1 MRNTG
6 NLKSDKTLKSGGALG
21 GGGKSLSAKTRLK
34 ARSEKTETLYRESRI
49 PFVIDFLERHP
60 RCSFTL
66 WIHGTTIEES
76 PPLGSTGHGIA
87 NCTKRAVDVHEVF
100 PRGRGG
106 NIVPIEG
113 QDEDD
118 QFKSMCRF
126 HHTFITSRPAWA
138 REKGYTR

>member
-1 MRNTG
+1 
-6 NLKSDKTLKSGGALG
+6 
-21 GGGKSLSAKTRLK
+21 
-34 ARSEKTETLYRESRI
+34 
-49 PFVIDFLERHP
+49 VIDFLERHP

-118 QFKSMCRF
+118 QFKVNCADSTIPSLL
-126 HHTFITSRPAWA
+126 HGPAWA
-138 REKGYTR
+138 RGKRIHKMNGVH